1 MDFFAKKELES
12 LKNDIKSKEIAV
24 EADKY
29 AFETKLLNG
38 LGESMMNDLKNPPKH
53 NWFTSIKV
61 KYAKWKSVKVIRSKF
76 VQPVYICL
84 CVAKKKNIEIVE
96 IIQISPN

>member
-61 KYAKWKSVKVIRSKF
+61 KYAKWKKVRKEK
-76 VQPVYICL
+76 QEY
-84 CVAKKKNIEIVE
+84 KKRIGDF
-96 IIQISPN
+96 

>member
-1 MDFFAKKELES
+1 MDFLTKKEIEA
-12 LKNDIKSKEIAV
+12 LKQDIAAKDIAV

-53 NWFTSIKV
+53 NWLTYIKV
-61 KYAKWKSVKVIRSKF
+61 KYAKWKKIRKEK
-76 VQPVYICL
+76 QEY
-84 CVAKKKNIEIVE
+84 KKRMGDF
-96 IIQISPN
+96 

>member
-1 MDFFAKKELES
+1 MDFLTKKEIEA
-12 LKNDIKSKEIAV
+12 LKQDIAAKDIAV

-53 NWFTSIKV
+53 NWLTSIKV
-61 KYAKWKSVKVIRSKF
+61 KYAKWKKIRKEK
-76 VQPVYICL
+76 QEY
-84 CVAKKKNIEIVE
+84 KKRMGDF
-96 IIQISPN
+96 